1 METLYIKVLREKLIV
16 LNAFILKITT
26 TMNGYSECHD
36 PRETY
41 KWQKTINAQ
50 KQATPVAM
58 STPNSDILISK
69 YHFPIKKTKAS

>member
-16 LNAFILKITT
+16 LNAFILKTTT

-41 KWQKTINAQ
+41 K
-50 KQATPVAM
+50 
-58 STPNSDILISK
+58 
-69 YHFPIKKTKAS
+69 